1 MLAQADL
8 GCQATLSRSM
18 ALRVVIILRMTA
30 RMMTL
35 GFLLGGGETSVEDFE
50 SGIVSASA
58 QSGHVEHIADWQPTA
73 VDAAMSF
80 EPAAVEVIRGEA
92 DECSDLLAAHLAAF
106 RQQGGEG
113 EWGADSPHR
122 GQEFITSSEIGMAGN
137 DLSHAGVEQ
146 KDIGL
151 QAGQATFVEAPQH
164 GILEGG
170 GLVLDRDVVVAKCPR
185 H

>member
-92 DECSDLLAAHLAAF
+92 DECSDLLAAHLAEF
-106 RQQGGEG
+106 RQQGDEGEG
-113 EWGADSPHR
+113 ERGADAPHR

-137 DLSHAGVEQ
+137 DLRHPGGAQ
-146 KDIGL
+146 QDIR
-151 QAGQATFVEAPQH
+151 PQ
-164 GILEGG
+164 
-170 GLVLDRDVVVAKCPR
+170 
-185 H
+185 